1 MPGPPSH
8 RAALLMPCLAGVEAV
23 SLTSSRTFP
32 RHSHDQ
38 FGLGVVRAG
47 GHASW
52 SGCGP
57 VEAGPGDLIA
67 VNPDEMHDGAP
78 IGEARAWEMVY
89 IDPGTVARLVGE
101 EAARR
106 EIGFGACHDAG
117 LALRTDAALRA
128 LAAGEARE
136 VEEALTDLLATV
148 LAPRRASDVT
158 ARRGVPS
165 LATQRVKERITDRPD
180 APPSLDEVATLM
192 GMGRTGALRRFR
204 RETGATPHAYAMQLR
219 LRLAR
224 QALAAGESAA
234 DVAATFGF
242 ADQAHLT
249 RAFARQFGMPPGR
262 WRASSIGSIA
272 KIVQDGDPSAGA

>member
-1 MPGPPSH
+1 MS
-8 RAALLMPCLAGVEAV
+8 LASA
-23 SLTSSRTFP
+23 RTFP

-67 VNPDEMHDGAP
+67 VTPDEMHDGAP
-78 IGEARAWEMVY
+78 IGEARTWEMIY
-89 IDPGTVARLVGE
+89 IDPAMVARLAGA

-106 EIGFGACHDAG
+106 EIGFGACHDPG
-117 LALRTDAALRA
+117 LALLADAALRA
-128 LAAGEARE
+128 LACGEANE
-136 VEEALTDLLATV
+136 VEETLTDLLTTV
-148 LAPRRASDVT
+148 LAPRRAGDLIAWRS
-158 ARRGVPS
+158 APS
-165 LATQRVKERITDRPD
+165 LATRRVKERIADLPD
-180 APPSLDEVATLM
+180 APPSLDEVAALM

-234 DVAATFGF
+234 GVAAAFGF

-249 RAFARQFGMPPGR
+249 RAFARQFGLPPGR
-262 WRASSIGSIA
+262 WRAGAIGHNA
-272 KIVQDGDPSAGA
+272 KIVQDGESSTGA